1 MQRSALDETR
11 VRDALLGLLKDKGIE
26 ARKEW
31 ITVRLKRRPGGL
43 AREYVVVIS
52 YPNASVA
59 VGGELDRLTG
69 EHEGSKAEVG
79 IWVLNAAQA
88 QRLCTDCGRKDD
100 T

>member
-1 MQRSALDETR
+1 MHKSALDETT
-11 VRDALLGLLKDKGIE
+11 VRDVLLGLLKDKGIE

-31 ITVRLKRRPGGL
+31 ITVRLKRMSDGL
-43 AREYVVVIS
+43 GREYVVVIS
-52 YPNASVA
+52 YPKASVVLGA
-59 VGGELDRLTG
+59 ELDRLTG

-88 QRLCTDCGRKDD
+88 RRLCTDCGRKYD